1 MDNRLFYL
9 LCDIEDYLV
18 SMIDSDPDYVN
29 YEDMEAYINSKDP
42 EIAGLYHCFQKLA
55 DRFIGK
61 EE

>member
-1 MDNRLFYL
+1 MEDRLFYL

-18 SMIDSDPDYVN
+18 SMIDSDPEYDN
-29 YEDMEAYINSKDP
+29 YENMEAYINSKDP
-42 EIAGLYHCFQKLA
+42 DIASLYHCFQKLA

>member
-1 MDNRLFYL
+1 MESALFNL
-9 LCDIEDYLV
+9 LCNIEDFLV
-18 SMIDSDPDYVN
+18 SMIDSDPNYDN
-29 YEDMEAYINSKDP
+29 YEDMETYINSKDP